1 VAEPVRVGELL
12 GSLPGLHDRLA
23 EARLVAS
30 WPVIAGGG
38 GARSR
43 AETVDQG
50 VLQVAVES
58 SGWLHRLTL
67 EEPRLT
73 ARCREI
79 APIRGIRFRL
89 APLPDPGVCDA
100 PDAPGAEGT
109 RAAGA
114 ARAAMAEGEVSS

>member
-1 VAEPVRVGELL
+1 MAEPVRVGELL
-12 GSLPGLHDRLA
+12 QSLPGLHDRLA

-30 WPVIAGGG
+30 WPAIAGAA

-43 AETVDQG
+43 AETVDEG
-50 VLQVAVES
+50 MLQVAVES

-79 APIRGIRFRL
+79 AAIRGIRFRL
-89 APLPDPGVCDA
+89 ASLPDAGASGGSDPPA
-100 PDAPGAEGT
+100 AEGV
-109 RAAGA
+109 RSAGA
-114 ARAAMAEGEVSS
+114 ARTEGEEVS